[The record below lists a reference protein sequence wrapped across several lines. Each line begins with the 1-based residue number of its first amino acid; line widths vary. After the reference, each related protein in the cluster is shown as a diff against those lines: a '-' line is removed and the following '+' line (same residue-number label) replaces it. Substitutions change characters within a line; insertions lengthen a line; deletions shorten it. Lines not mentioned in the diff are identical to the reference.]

1 MSAYGKNQQTGAHIH
16 GGEFVRVDLGSR
28 LSGSRCITDERSL
41 AGAARATRGV
51 PVLVCNLGL
60 DLWIWGYRYGYVS
73 MTHYT
78 DPGGTVSMTL
88 YVELGGISRRVLD
101 PVYIQN
107 LILSSKFD
115 KHGVSIYFFV
125 DNQGYRP

>member
-1 MSAYGKNQQTGAHIH
+1 
-16 GGEFVRVDLGSR
+16 
-28 LSGSRCITDERSL
+28 
-41 AGAARATRGV
+41 
-51 PVLVCNLGL
+51 
-60 DLWIWGYRYGYVS
+60 